1 MKLDDKVVQVI
12 FDNAADSTVVTDKE
26 GVIQF
31 VNKAFT
37 AITGYS
43 SKEAIGK
50 TPRILKSGEH
60 GDSFYKE
67 LWDEIL
73 AGERVRVTFINKR
86 KNGELYY
93 HEEAITPV
101 MEEGEV
107 AWFVSCGRD
116 VTELTK
122 KNEELSEYVSFVDM
136 VFETMSSQLAAYK
149 LMKDVKY
156 KK

>member
-26 GVIQF
+26 GIIQF

-37 AITGYS
+37 TITGYS
-43 SKEAIGK
+43 SEEAIGK

-60 GDSFYKE
+60 EDSFYKE
-67 LWDEIL
+67 MWDKIL
-73 AGERVRVTFINKR
+73 AGNKIRVTFINKR

-101 MEEGEV
+101 IEEGEIV
-107 AWFVSCGRD
+107 GFVSCGRD
-116 VTELTK
+116 VTELVQ
-122 KNEELSEYVSFVDM
+122 KNEELSEYVSFIDT
-136 VFETMSSQLAAYK
+136 VFETMSAQMAAYK
-149 LMKDVKY
+149 LMKDIKY